1 MLEQKLL
8 SVCTGE
14 SMARA
19 SSATSRVVPLVAA
32 LIGSAGAALVG
43 SGAGSDIHGIA
54 LVGNRPQ
61 ANVVVWIDA
70 QSASPIESNA
80 VLEQRNLDFYPRVL
94 AVRVGSV
101 VKFPNYDRVFH
112 NVFSFHNGKKF
123 DLGLYPTGTVR
134 NVTFDRPGVS
144 RLFCNIHPHMAAYVV
159 AVDSSFIAIS
169 DADGRFTIPGVPS
182 GTYTYQA
189 WRAGGPPLKDSADMT
204 PGTRLEIR
212 WP

>member
-1 MLEQKLL
+1 
-8 SVCTGE
+8 
-14 SMARA
+14 
-19 SSATSRVVPLVAA
+19 
-32 LIGSAGAALVG
+32 
-43 SGAGSDIHGIA
+43 
-54 LVGNRPQ
+54 
-61 ANVVVWIDA
+61 VVVWIEA
-70 QSASPIESNA
+70 PASSKESEPDA
-80 VLEQRNLDFYPRVL
+80 VLEQRNLDFSPRVV

-159 AVDSSFIAIS
+159 AVDSGYIATS
-169 DADGRFTIPGVPS
+169 DATGRFTIRNVPS
-182 GTYTYQA
+182 GTHTYQA
-189 WRAGGPPLKDSADMT
+189 WRPGADLIKGSAAVASDT
-204 PGTRLEIR
+204 HLEVR